1 MKNILV
7 SLLLLLSCITNAQT
21 SKYSTFYDQRKSI
34 FEVLPQTKNE
44 IVFLGNSI
52 TNFCEWT
59 ELFQN
64 SNVKNRG
71 ISGDV
76 TQGVLDRLD
85 QITRVKPAKVFLL
98 IGINDL
104 SQNISKDTVFDNICK
119 IAANIRAASP
129 KTKVYIQSILP
140 VNIQFGLFKNLLNKT
155 PDIVWVN
162 LNLARFCKENG
173 YTFIDLFAHFKN
185 SGDDKMNPKYT
196 NDGLHLLGPGY
207 LLWAEIIKPLL

>member
-1 MKNILV
+1 MKNILL
-7 SLLLLLSCITNAQT
+7 SLLLLLCNVSLAQT
-21 SKYSTFYDQRKSI
+21 RKYSTFYDQRKSI
-34 FEVLPQTKNE
+34 FEVLPETKNE
-44 IVFLGNSI
+44 IIFLGNSI

-59 ELFQN
+59 ELSQN
-64 SNVKNRG
+64 PNVKNRG

-85 QITRVKPAKVFLL
+85 QVTRVKPAKVFLL

-119 IAANIRAASP
+119 IAANICAASP
-129 KTKVYIQSILP
+129 KTKIYVQSILP
-140 VNIQFGLFKNLLNKT
+140 VNIQFGLFKNLINKT

-162 LNLARFCKENG
+162 VNLARFCKENG
-173 YTFIDLFAHFKN
+173 YTFIDLFGRFKN
-185 SGDDKMNPKYT
+185 SEDDKMNPKYT

-207 LLWAEIIKPLL
+207 LIWAEIIKPLL

>member
-104 SQNISKDTVFDNICK
+104 SQNIPKDSVFNNICK
-119 IAANIRAASP
+119 IAANIHTASP

-140 VNIQFGLFKNLLNKT
+140 VNIQFGLFKNLLDKT

-162 LNLARFCKENG
+162 LNLARFCKEND
-173 YTFIDLFAHFKN
+173 YTFTF
-185 SGDDKMNPKYT
+185 
-196 NDGLHLLGPGY
+196 
-207 LLWAEIIKPLL
+207 